1 MRGVGV
7 SGLTGPSARSAVA
20 PFYVMQLFQ
29 EAESRRALGLPV
41 YNLAIGQPGTPA
53 PAVVREAAR
62 QALSEHRLGYTGALG
77 LPQLREAIAEHTRAW
92 YGVDVPP
99 ANVVV
104 TTGSSGGFLAAFLA
118 AFNAGDVVAM
128 PRPGYP
134 AYRNILASL
143 GCVVQE
149 FECGP
154 DQGYTPTLAM
164 LQALDPTPAGLIL
177 GSPANPTGAMVAP
190 DRIAEIAAWCRAS
203 GVRLVSD
210 EIYHGIS
217 YAGPGANAWQ
227 FDRSSIVVNSFSKY
241 FSMTG
246 WRVGWLLA
254 PDELLDAVDR
264 LVANFTICPP
274 TLSQLAALAAFD
286 AHAELE
292 ANVARYAENRA
303 LLLQALPAIG
313 LDRLAPADGAFYVY
327 ADVSDYTD
335 NSLVWVR
342 HVLAETG
349 VALAPGLDFD
359 AVEGRRFARLS
370 FAGDLVEIEQAV
382 TVLGK
387 YLQAGG

>member
-1 MRGVGV
+1 MTGP
-7 SGLTGPSARSAVA
+7 SGHSGPSARSAVS
-20 PFYVMQLFQ
+20 PFYVMQVFQ
-29 EAESRRALGLPV
+29 AAETRRRLGLPV

-62 QALSEHRLGYTGALG
+62 QAVAEHRLGYTDALG
-77 LPQLREAIAEHTRAW
+77 LPSLRAAIAEHVRAW
-92 YGVDVPP
+92 YGIEVPP

-118 AFNAGDVVAM
+118 AFGAGDAVAM

-154 DQGYTPTLAM
+154 SHGFTPTLAM
-164 LQALDPTPAGLIL
+164 LQALDPVPAGLVL

-190 DRIAEIAAWCRAS
+190 DRLAEIVAWCRAS
-203 GVRLVSD
+203 GVRLISD

-217 YAGPGANAWQ
+217 YAGPGASAWQ
-227 FDRSSIVVNSFSKY
+227 FDRSAIVVNSFSKY

-246 WRVGWLLA
+246 WRVGWLLV
-254 PDELLDAVDR
+254 PDELLEAVDR
-264 LVANFTICPP
+264 LIANFTICPP
-274 TLSQLAALAAFD
+274 TLSQFAALAAFD
-286 AHAELE
+286 AHPELE

-313 LDRLAPADGAFYVY
+313 LDRLAPADGAFYIY
-327 ADVSDYTD
+327 ADVSDHTED
-335 NSLVWVR
+335 SLAWVR
-342 HVLAETG
+342 RVLADTG

-359 AVEGRRFARLS
+359 AVDGHRFARLS
-370 FAGDLVEIEQAV
+370 FAGDINVIEQGV

>member
-1 MRGVGV
+1 MGLRG
-7 SGLTGPSARSAVA
+7 SSTRSAVA
-20 PFYVMQLFQ
+20 PFYVMQVFQ
-29 EAESRRALGLPV
+29 AAEARRALGLPV

-53 PAVVREAAR
+53 PVAVREAAR
-62 QALSEHRLGYTGALG
+62 QALADHRIGYTGALG
-77 LPQLREAIAEHTRAW
+77 LPELRLAIAEHTRAW
-92 YGVDVPP
+92 YGIEVPA

-118 AFNAGDVVAM
+118 AFEAGDAVAM

-134 AYRNILASL
+134 AYRNILSSL
-143 GCVVQE
+143 GCSVAE
-149 FECGP
+149 FGCGP
-154 DQGYTPTLAM
+154 EHGFVPTVAM
-164 LQALDPTPAGLIL
+164 LRQLDPVPAGLIV
-177 GSPANPTGAMVAP
+177 GSPANPTGAMVAG
-190 DRIAEIAAWCRAS
+190 DGLAEIAAWCEGN
-203 GVRLVSD
+203 GVRLISD

-217 YAGPGANAWQ
+217 YSGRGTCAWQ

-246 WRVGWLLA
+246 WRVGWLLV

-286 AHAELE
+286 AHDELE

-342 HVLAETG
+342 NVLAETG

-359 AVEGRRFARLS
+359 TVDGHRFARLS
-370 FAGDLVEIEQAV
+370 FAGDTAEIEQAV

>member
-1 MRGVGV
+1 M
-7 SGLTGPSARSAVA
+7 SGSGPAGPSVRSAVS
-20 PFYVMQLFQ
+20 PFYVMQVFQ
-29 EAESRRALGLPV
+29 VAEARRELGLPV
-41 YNLAIGQPGTPA
+41 YNLAIGQPATPA
-53 PAVVREAAR
+53 PAAVREAAR
-62 QALSEHRLGYTGALG
+62 QALAEHRLGYTDALG
-77 LPQLREAIAEHTRAW
+77 VPPLRAAIAEHTRSW
-92 YGVDVPP
+92 YGIDVPP

-118 AFNAGDVVAM
+118 AFEAGDVVAM

-154 DQGYTPTLAM
+154 DQGFTPTLAM
-164 LQALDPTPAGLIL
+164 LQALDPVPDGLIL

-190 DRIAEIAAWCRAS
+190 DRLAEIAAWCRAS
-203 GVRLVSD
+203 SVRLISD

-246 WRVGWLLA
+246 WRVGWLLV
-254 PDELLDAVDR
+254 PDELLEAVDR
-264 LVANFTICPP
+264 LIANFTICPP

-313 LDRLAPADGAFYVY
+313 LDRLAPADGAFYIY
-327 ADVSDYTD
+327 ADVSDHTED
-335 NSLVWVR
+335 SLAWVR
-342 HVLAETG
+342 RVLADTG

-359 AVEGRRFARLS
+359 AVDGHRFARLS
-370 FAGDLVEIEQAV
+370 FAGDITVIEQAV

>member
-1 MRGVGV
+1 V
-7 SGLTGPSARSAVA
+7 S
-20 PFYVMQLFQ
+20 PFYVMQVFQ
-29 EAESRRALGLPV
+29 AAEARRELGLPV

-62 QALSEHRLGYTGALG
+62 RALAEHRLGYTDALG
-77 LPQLREAIAEHTRAW
+77 LPPLRAAIAEHTRAW
-92 YGVDVPP
+92 YGIDVPV

-118 AFNAGDVVAM
+118 AFSAGDVVAM

-143 GCVVQE
+143 GCSVRQ
-149 FECGP
+149 FQCGP
-154 DQGYTPTLAM
+154 EQGFVPTPAM
-164 LQALDPTPAGLIL
+164 LQVLEEAPAGLIL
-177 GSPANPTGAMVAP
+177 GSPANPTGAMAPP
-190 DRIAEIAAWCRAS
+190 DRLAEIAAWCGAN
-203 GVRLVSD
+203 GVRLISD

-217 YAGPGANAWQ
+217 YAGPGASAWQ

-246 WRVGWLLA
+246 WRMGWLLV

-264 LVANFTICPP
+264 LIANFTICPP

-292 ANVARYAENRA
+292 ANVARYAENRS

-313 LDRLAPADGAFYVY
+313 LDRLAPADGAFYIY

-335 NSLVWVR
+335 DSLAWVR
-342 HVLAETG
+342 KVLADTG

-359 AVEGRRFARLS
+359 TTDGHRFARLS
-370 FAGDLVEIEQAV
+370 FAGDIGEIEQAV
-382 TVLGK
+382 TVLGN
-387 YLQAGG
+387 YLHAGG

>member
-1 MRGVGV
+1 V
-7 SGLTGPSARSAVA
+7 P
-20 PFYVMQLFQ
+20 PFYVMQVFQ
-29 EAESRRALGLPV
+29 AAEARRALGLPV
-41 YNLAIGQPGTPA
+41 FNLAIGQPGTPA
-53 PAVVREAAR
+53 PAKVREAAG
-62 QALSEHRLGYTGALG
+62 QALAAHRLGYTDALG
-77 LPQLREAIAEHTRAW
+77 LPELRLAIAEHTRAW
-92 YGVDVPP
+92 YGIDVPA

-118 AFNAGDVVAM
+118 AFEAGDAVAM

-134 AYRNILASL
+134 AYRNILSSL
-143 GCVVQE
+143 GCSVQE
-149 FECGP
+149 FGCGP
-154 DQGYTPTLAM
+154 EHGFVPTPAM
-164 LQALDPTPAGLIL
+164 LRELDPVPAGLIL

-190 DRIAEIAAWCRAS
+190 EQLAEIAAWCRAR
-203 GVRLVSD
+203 GVRLISD

-217 YAGPGANAWQ
+217 YAEPGACAWQ
-227 FDRSSIVVNSFSKY
+227 FDRSAIVVNSFSKY

-246 WRVGWLLA
+246 WRVGWLLV

-264 LVANFTICPP
+264 LIANFTICPP
-274 TLSQLAALAAFD
+274 ALSQVAALAAFES
-286 AHAELE
+286 HSELE
-292 ANVARYAENRA
+292 ANVARYAENRS

-327 ADVSDYTD
+327 ADVSEHTD

-342 HVLAETG
+342 NVLAETG

-359 AVEGRRFARLS
+359 TVDGHRFVRFS
-370 FAGDLVEIEQAV
+370 FAGDTAEIEQAV

>member
-1 MRGVGV
+1 MTGTGPA
-7 SGLTGPSARSAVA
+7 GPSARSAVS
-20 PFYVMQLFQ
+20 PFYVMQVFQ
-29 EAESRRALGLPV
+29 LAEARRELGLPV
-41 YNLAIGQPGTPA
+41 YNLAIGQPGTSA
-53 PAVVREAAR
+53 PAAVR
-62 QALSEHRLGYTGALG
+62 QAAQRALAEHRLGYTDALG
-77 LPQLREAIAEHTRAW
+77 VPPLRAAIAEHTRSW
-92 YGVDVPP
+92 YGIDVPP

-118 AFNAGDVVAM
+118 AFEAGDVVAM

-154 DQGYTPTLAM
+154 SHGFTPTLAM
-164 LQALDPTPAGLIL
+164 LQALDPVPAGLIL
-177 GSPANPTGAMVAP
+177 GSPANPTGAMAAP
-190 DRIAEIAAWCRAS
+190 DQLAEIAAWCRAS
-203 GVRLVSD
+203 GVRLISD

-217 YAGPGANAWQ
+217 YASPGACAWQ

-246 WRVGWLLA
+246 WRVGWLLV

-313 LDRLAPADGAFYVY
+313 LHRLAPADGAFYVY
-327 ADVSDYTD
+327 ADVSEHTD
-335 NSLVWVR
+335 DSLVWVR
-342 HVLAETG
+342 QVLAETG

-359 AVEGRRFARLS
+359 AVDGHRFARLS
-370 FAGDLVEIEQAV
+370 FAGDISVIEQGV

-387 YLQAGG
+387 YLRAGG